1 MIAGEGYKPDDPE
14 LVTDRRHCQE
24 LLRNFNARPEQ
35 ELKYSGLDRL
45 FAAVGEDIYLM
56 SPFLCDYGFNIS
68 IGAGSFINYGAVVL
82 DSAPVTIGDGV
93 QIGTGVHLVTAEH
106 PLDPAE
112 RRTGVE
118 TARPI
123 TIEDGVW
130 IGSGAI
136 VCPGVTIGENSVIGA
151 GSVVT
156 SDIEAGVLAH
166 GNPCKVIR
174 PLT

>member
-1 MIAGEGYKPDDPE
+1 MLAGEAYRPDDPG

-24 LLRNFNARPEQ
+24 LLRNYNARPEQ

-45 FAAVGEDIYLM
+45 FAAVGEDTVLM

-68 IGAGSFINYGAVVL
+68 IGSGTFINYGAVVL
-82 DSAPVTIGDGV
+82 DSATVTIGDQV
-93 QIGTGVHLVTAEH
+93 QVGTGVHLLTAEH
-106 PLDPAE
+106 PLNPEE
-112 RRTGVE
+112 RRTGIE

-136 VCPGVTIGENSVIGA
+136 ICPGVTIGENSVIGA

-156 SDIEAGVLAH
+156 KDVEPGVLAY
-166 GNPCKVIR
+166 GNPCQVVR
-174 PLT
+174 PLP